1 MLSVIA
7 CLLAGVV
14 AGHLL
19 RDWRHVRHIGRLISL
34 AIFLLLFLLGLS
46 VGGNEAILAN
56 LSTIGVKGVA
66 ISLASTMGSV
76 LASWWVYLR
85 FFRKDEA

>member
-7 CLLAGVV
+7 CLLAGIVV
-14 AGHLL
+14 GHLL

-34 AIFLLLFLLGLS
+34 AIFFLLFFLGLS
-46 VGGNEAILAN
+46 VGGNETILGN

-76 LASWWVYLR
+76 LAAWWVYRR
-85 FFRKDEA
+85 FFRQDEA

>member
-7 CLLAGVV
+7 CLFAGVI
-14 AGHLL
+14 AGHFL
-19 RDWRHVRHIGRLISL
+19 RDWRPVRHIGRLISL

-46 VGGNEAILAN
+46 VGGNEAILSN
-56 LSTIGVKGVA
+56 LSTIGVTGVV

-76 LASWWVYLR
+76 LASWWVYVR